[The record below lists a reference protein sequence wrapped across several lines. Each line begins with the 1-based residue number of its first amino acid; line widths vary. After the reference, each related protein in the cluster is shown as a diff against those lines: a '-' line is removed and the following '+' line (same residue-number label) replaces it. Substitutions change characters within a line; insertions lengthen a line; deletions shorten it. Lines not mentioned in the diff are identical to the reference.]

1 MVAPEIYNPYVV
13 IEKLKKLL
21 CYKSQNNIYGTLKA
35 AFILDRN
42 LITYLLGFGIEI
54 NPYDVCVANKIV
66 KKRYNII
73 SCEQHKNI
81 ASLSSINYNI
91 NLMVEIEIW
100 SGRTFGNTK
109 SAISN
114 IPNNKIVQ
122 GLWEFL

>member
-66 KKRYNII
+66 
-73 SCEQHKNI
+73 
-81 ASLSSINYNI
+81 
-91 NLMVEIEIW
+91 
-100 SGRTFGNTK
+100 
-109 SAISN
+109 
-114 IPNNKIVQ
+114 
-122 GLWEFL
+122 